1 MVNAGYISPYH
12 PNEPVFDWLT
22 FDRTQSTGD
31 RILQESIASYDPA
44 TTVMLFVYLV
54 SDSYSSAAMWRRQL
68 TLPPS
73 VQLQM
78 SIPLESLKAEL
89 RKTTNI
95 IHLTSPALW
104 NGATERTPSSTTASS
119 RSTPKPIVQKEI
131 IRETVE
137 VIPEEP
143 KKKKPKWWQ
152 FWKRI
157 KLTWGDD

>member
-1 MVNAGYISPYH
+1 
-12 PNEPVFDWLT
+12 
-22 FDRTQSTGD
+22 
-31 RILQESIASYDPA
+31 
-44 TTVMLFVYLV
+44 
-54 SDSYSSAAMWRRQL
+54 MWRRQL

-95 IHLTSPALW
+95 IHLTYVLPFQPRVMLFELLTQYLISSPALW
-104 NGATERTPSSTTASS
+104 NGATEGTSSTTTSS
-119 RSTPKPIVQKEI
+119 RPSPKPIVQQEI

-137 VIPEEP
+137 IIPEEP
-143 KKKKPKWWQ
+143 KKKKKPKWWQ

>member
-1 MVNAGYISPYH
+1 
-12 PNEPVFDWLT
+12 
-22 FDRTQSTGD
+22 
-31 RILQESIASYDPA
+31 
-44 TTVMLFVYLV
+44 MLFVYLV

-95 IHLTSPALW
+95 IHLTYVLPFQLCVVLFELLTQCSIRSPALW

-119 RSTPKPIVQKEI
+119 RPTPKPTVLKEI

-137 VIPEEP
+137 VVPEEP